1 MENEVMGEPIT
12 PAELATPGWAH
23 IRRKQKAI
31 RNVES
36 PSQQASVSAQR
47 ARSTA
52 RGQKRPT
59 PRIAPIEPFPPN
71 DVKIVLRPRGGLAL
85 ATLPV
90 AALADTIQA
99 HAQVTPNCEDQIRIQ
114 ARSNFIV
121 VSTPSEDRALK
132 YAALSSIV
140 IGEQRYEVASHVPA
154 PANTALGIIFN
165 IPETDTPDQIE
176 QSIFNYNPHL
186 KILDVRRLNTS
197 NMAQILF
204 DGPHVPYWI
213 RYRAATYRCKPLR
226 RKTEACA
233 RCWQSGHRQDVCPN
247 RQTAHRCPRCGTTD
261 APENHPCTPRCIVCE
276 GTHLTG
282 SADCP
287 RRYRPRPRRP
297 LSYAQVVGQQSPPTL
312 DSFPPLQAK
321 DHKKS
326 PSKTA
331 SNERHSGNPQHLM
344 HKTPP
349 EIQRQ
354 QVSGSRVPPSSQL
367 QPPPVIPPNNN
378 SLADV
383 LRELQTIR
391 TEIAALK
398 EENAALKRE
407 NYMLKHH
414 PPPRENPT
422 SPPPKRKALSNSSS
436 EEPQNQPPERSSSQT
451 ETRFER
457 LECTLTEQKAEYTQF
472 YQSLLSAQAAM
483 QSSIEAMRAEL
494 HGCLSQFVTP
504 YNAPLPQDFDI
515 TDEANP

>member
-1 MENEVMGEPIT
+1 MENEVMGETIT

-36 PSQQASVSAQR
+36 PPQQASVSAQH
-47 ARSTA
+47 ARSTP
-52 RGQKRPT
+52 RGQRRPT

-71 DVKIVLRPRGGLAL
+71 DVKIVLRPRDGLAL

-132 YAALSSIV
+132 YAALSSIL
-140 IGEQRYEVASHVPA
+140 IGAERYEVATHVPA

-176 QSIFNYNPHL
+176 QSIYNYNPHL
-186 KILDVRRLNTS
+186 KILEVRRLNTS

-247 RQTAHRCPRCGTTD
+247 RQTAPRCPRCGITD
-261 APENHPCTPRCIVCE
+261 APENHPCTPQCIVC
-276 GTHLTG
+276 GGSHLTG

-287 RRYRPRPRRP
+287 RRYRPRPRP

-312 DSFPPLQAK
+312 DSLPPLQSK

-326 PSKTA
+326 
-331 SNERHSGNPQHLM
+331 
-344 HKTPP
+344 
-349 EIQRQ
+349 
-354 QVSGSRVPPSSQL
+354 SS
-367 QPPPVIPPNNN
+367 
-378 SLADV
+378 
-383 LRELQTIR
+383 
-391 TEIAALK
+391 
-398 EENAALKRE
+398 
-407 NYMLKHH
+407 
-414 PPPRENPT
+414 
-422 SPPPKRKALSNSSS
+422 
-436 EEPQNQPPERSSSQT
+436 
-451 ETRFER
+451 
-457 LECTLTEQKAEYTQF
+457 
-472 YQSLLSAQAAM
+472 
-483 QSSIEAMRAEL
+483 
-494 HGCLSQFVTP
+494 
-504 YNAPLPQDFDI
+504 
-515 TDEANP
+515 